1 MPRPGGDGARGG
13 GGWRGAESTFD
24 QVDTYFNVQTGRLK
38 LRQQDSVGD
47 ELIFYRRADENSPK
61 LSRYDRIPI
70 VPAHRLGSI
79 LAQALGIKTVVRK
92 RRELWRLDNVRIH
105 LDQVEGLG
113 SFVELEVQVTPG
125 RDLAGCHAQADAL
138 MDRAGDPASRLAGR
152 LVFGPG
158 RFGGCHRARG
168 VKLNAERAHRPCR
181 GWDVILEVVVPPRT
195 LRFSSGR

>member
-1 MPRPGGDGARGG
+1 MENVEIKARCHDLAAMARAAAAAGAV
-13 GGWRGAESTFD
+13 AESTFD

-138 MDRAGDPASRLAGR
+138 MAALGIRPADLLAGSYSD
-152 LVFGPG
+152 LIALADATG
-158 RFGGCHRARG
+158 H
-168 VKLNAERAHRPCR
+168 
-181 GWDVILEVVVPPRT
+181 EV
-195 LRFSSGR
+195 